1 MTPRSG
7 IAHVWDVL
15 DRQVDAGR
23 MPGYVAALRVRGE
36 TAVRAG
42 GRTALDADAPPMRD
56 DTQFRI
62 ASITKPIGAALV
74 QTLLRDGALALDDP
88 VARWLPEAAE
98 PRVLVAPDAKL
109 DDTVPVARAVT
120 VRDLLVGT
128 SGWGVVMEESPLQ
141 AAMVE
146 RGVYGSPLHRDVTAD
161 EFVARVTSLPLA
173 FQPGAGWLYETGMDL
188 LGILLVR
195 ATGRSLADLLAQ
207 RVTGPLGMASTDVL
221 GAPGRMA
228 AAYISGPDG
237 LTLLDPPDGQFA
249 VPPPFE
255 ELSSALV
262 STAPD
267 LLRFFTAMADGGAPV
282 LTPAEVAA
290 MTADA
295 LTDDQ
300 RRSAAAFLDEGE
312 SWALGTAVDVGEVRP
327 WQAPGRWGWTG
338 GTGTTAHV
346 DPVRDTVA
354 VLLTQRAMTSPL
366 DAPDGFWTAVAQA

>member
-74 QTLLRDGALALDDP
+74 QTLLRDGAFALDDP
-88 VARWLPEAAE
+88 VAQWLPEAAE

-109 DDTVPVARAVT
+109 DDTVPAARAVT
-120 VRDLLVGT
+120 VRDLLAGT

-161 EFVARVTSLPLA
+161 EFVARVASLPLA
-173 FQPGAGWLYETGMDL
+173 VQPGAGWLYETGMDL

-195 ATGRSLADLLAQ
+195 ATGRSLADLLAR
-207 RVTGPLGMASTDVL
+207 RVTGPLGMASTDVS

-366 DAPDGFWTAVAQA
+366 DAPDAFWTAVAQA